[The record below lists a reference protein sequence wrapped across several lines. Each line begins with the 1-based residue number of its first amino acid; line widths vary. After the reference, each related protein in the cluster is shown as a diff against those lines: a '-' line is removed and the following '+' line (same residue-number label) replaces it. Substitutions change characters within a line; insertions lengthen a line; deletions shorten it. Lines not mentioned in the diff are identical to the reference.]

1 MYCVFKGK
9 MHNNRTASTCF
20 LFGILFSYFLN
31 YYFLVVYVLAYF
43 LVRFEKN
50 GKDSYRQKSF
60 KAWGPLG
67 RNKRRNRSTST
78 KEIESVIN
86 NHPKLK
92 APGTR

>member
-9 MHNNRTASTCF
+9 MHNNRTASTCVSCLEF
-20 LFGILFSYFLN
+20 YFLIN